1 MKDFEKL
8 IKEIQNL
15 RKMMDLPLNESDLK
29 SKILLNESAE
39 GRAVRNVLEE
49 IAPSLKNLSDTQL
62 DLALSRNP
70 VNIELKGV
78 VYQIRNLSDVT
89 RLTGAYRSMESA
101 RFKSDADALRE
112 LIKNND
118 PQITVFRESVANGA
132 NYMNMRVTRES
143 VALSKGDYVAGSV
156 DSRITSDNFTID
168 TTSVDTVLDD
178 FETNFLGKRTSER
191 ETTDESF
198 DDSFYDRTL
207 DTLSSNQLTNVAK
220 EVQTYKNDFTRRI
233 SEMRERVT
241 TAENSGTITKE
252 QARDVNDKITVL
264 EKKGEDIFDLT
275 IKYYDEAAVTR
286 QNAEDASRIGA
297 ARNEPLFRLD
307 TELDPTTPE
316 GQAERE
322 LYQEMINNVSRE
334 MLGTSSGFRLWM
346 EKYFGSSGKFLKMP
360 VENFITWYENWVR
373 TIGRADINVSNNRL
387 INTTYKTIYSTINE
401 TLLGGETRGAKY
413 SYDEIKVR
421 FKLITNQML
430 DVIRENL
437 EYGGKQGETKI
448 KDSSQSSVENELRG
462 LFRKMQDIAGMQK
475 FAGNLE
481 DLPQNI
487 RRLQDDLANGRIDQA
502 TYETRYQN
510 LFRDNTRIIQFLSG
524 GRFETLEDL
533 INKLKT
539 AIDTA
544 ATENKE
550 GAKELKELWEKIS
563 SESVG
568 DKFNTFAEFIKS
580 LDDYMKKR
588 RTPNAYWDIIT
599 SKDGW
604 NDLVIFVSYFKN
616 VDMGKPEEA
625 YEALEKSWLLGS
637 GAKFGKYN
645 IGKFNPVQIPVKIAS
660 NLIPPSK
667 LLMGRSVQFFNQ
679 IITVLYKEFFIGALS
694 NQFKYGRMT
703 SISEMDRILQKYGP
717 GKSTVILLLREVII
731 KLTFSVLSALMYY
744 AFDIFDSIIGGI
756 IGDFDKRPMQT
767 AAYWGLA
774 YIGQKAEEKGESGIF
789 YFVDSDGAM
798 LTASQFNEWVQKDFT
813 TKIASFFQTPSEL
826 HKFIV
831 GFGIPMD
838 IANILTFGYANKWR
852 GLENDPDYFSFR
864 KDSGWF
870 NSQLDEV
877 VVNVIQ
883 SIYGAIT
890 SNVGDLR
897 TLSSEFD
904 KKIDEAEDKIKK
916 WEQEGI
922 LWGEETVAK
931 EAREK
936 SKKRIDTEL
945 DKSND
950 EFGKKYSQG
959 PKELQSDKDLFDKF
973 KQIVNVEFEPD
984 FNKELTDEG
993 ILDEQKRQ
1001 IEGVKKWKNWFYGDL
1016 TKGIEGHKDFVG
1028 ITDAKLEN
1036 GIIKNG
1042 DFYRIDTGNKFA
1054 GNWFNWSVM
1063 VREGNKVVPSIANT
1077 TPDTHLY
1084 IKNPK
1089 DGKLYH
1095 LSRLFEVITK
1105 EKILQLYELRHAVYE
1120 TKMTLEKWEKY
1131 NKYVQLET
1139 KRLED
1144 NIKTVDTY
1152 LTDEYKENY
1161 PETYNN
1167 AYTRKYGGEI
1177 KDPITGEIKRY
1188 KGYVKELEDL
1198 KKKYEE
1204 NKSLVEKSID
1214 VKENII
1220 KKIIMSEMKK
1230 YNRQRLFEEEE
1241 QRFGENKFD
1250 HWYDTFTFQ
1259 KYDEKSND
1267 FKDID
1272 TDTLKHGLI
1281 KDRFNDFIKN
1291 YDGDDAFVRAVVDT
1305 HPDVV
1310 RIKYL
1315 KDQANIQ
1322 ETYYPT
1328 GLASVLSLIRESKG
1342 EYEIFSVSRLKGGNW
1357 HLVKGDFTQ
1366 KEMSNMVL
1374 TKQVPPEKQP
1384 KQRENGLESLKKK
1397 ESAGTTKLASDETE
1411 GLKDL
1416 PKRVKEKLRE
1426 KMSKGWTTEVPPK
1439 VFHEFY
1445 EESELNS
1452 VFNDKIKI
1460 YKLNST
1466 PDFFKSLKDNS
1477 SHVLIRKGFCRSMT
1491 LAKRDGDVSNEQ
1503 IKVVNHILNK
1513 CEEKFEGR
1521 LGLSYLS
1528 KKA

>member
-78 VYQIRNLSDVT
+78 VYQIRSLSDVT
-89 RLTGAYRSMESA
+89 RMTGAYRSMESA

-118 PQITVFRESVANGA
+118 PQITAFRESVANGT

-143 VALSKGDYVAGSV
+143 VALAKGDYVAGSV
-156 DSRITSDNFTID
+156 DSRITSDNFTL
-168 TTSVDTVLDD
+168 DTVGVDDALDN
-178 FETNFLGKRTSER
+178 FETNFLGKNTSGR
-191 ETTDESF
+191 ETTDGSF

-207 DTLSSNQLTNVAK
+207 DTLSSDQLTNVGK
-220 EVQTYKNDFTRRI
+220 EVETYKKDFSRRI
-233 SEMRERVT
+233 SEMRKTVT
-241 TAENSGTITKE
+241 DAENSGTITKE
-252 QARDVNDKITVL
+252 QATNLNEKITVL
-264 EKKGEDIFDLT
+264 QKKGENIFDVT
-275 IKYYDEAAVTR
+275 KKYYDDAALTR

-316 GQAERE
+316 GQAERA
-322 LYQEMINNVSRE
+322 LYQEMNNNISRE

-360 VENFITWYENWVR
+360 VENFITWYESWAR
-373 TIGRADINVSNNRL
+373 TINRSDRNPL
-387 INTTYKTIYSTINE
+387 YTAINE
-401 TLLGGETRGAKY
+401 TLVGGETRGTRY

-421 FKLITNQML
+421 FELITNQML

-510 LFRDNTRIIQFLSG
+510 LFRDNTRIVQFLSG
-524 GRFETLEDL
+524 GQFQKLEDL
-533 INKLKT
+533 ITNLKT
-539 AIDTA
+539 TIDTA

-588 RTPNAYWDIIT
+588 RTPNAYWDVIT

-637 GAKFGKYN
+637 GAKFGKYD
-645 IGKFNPVQIPVKIAS
+645 IGKFNPVQIPVKILN
-660 NLIPPSK
+660 NLIPPTK
-667 LLMGRSVQFFNQ
+667 LAMGRSVQFFNQ

-744 AFDIFDSIIGGI
+744 AFNIFDSIIGGI
-756 IGDFDKRPMQT
+756 MGDFDKRPMQT

-774 YIGQKAEEKGESGIF
+774 YVGETAEKNKETGIF

-798 LTASQFNEWVQKDFT
+798 LNASQFNEWVQKDFT
-813 TKIASFFQTPSEL
+813 TKVASFFQTPSEL
-826 HKFIV
+826 RKLVV
-831 GFGIPMD
+831 GAGIPGD

-852 GLENDPDYFSFR
+852 GLDNDPDYFVFR
-864 KDSGWF
+864 RDNGWF

-877 VVNVIQ
+877 IVNMSLYVA
-883 SIYGAIT
+883 GAIK
-890 SNVGDLR
+890 SKVNDLR
-897 TLSSEFD
+897 ILSSEFD

-916 WEQEGI
+916 WEQEGV
-922 LWGEETVAK
+922 LWGEETVAQ
-931 EAREK
+931 EARQNSEN
-936 SKKRIDTEL
+936 RLDNEIDRSNGEL
-945 DKSND
+945 
-950 EFGKKYSQG
+950 GIKYQLG
-959 PKELQSDKDLFDKF
+959 PKEFETNKDLFDKF
-973 KQIVNVEFEPD
+973 KAIVNVEFEPD

-993 ILDEQKRQ
+993 ILDEAKRQ
-1001 IEGVKKWKNWFYGDL
+1001 ADGVKKWKKWFYGDL
-1016 TKGIEGHKDFVG
+1016 TQGIQGHKDFVG

-1042 DFYRIDTGNKFA
+1042 VFYRIDTGEKLGF
-1054 GNWFNWSVM
+1054 GIQGWYRIVDSG
-1063 VREGNKVVPSIANT
+1063 RVVTGPNGRT
-1077 TPDTHLY
+1077 EKGHLY
-1084 IKNPK
+1084 IHNPK
-1089 DGKLYH
+1089 DDKYYH
-1095 LSRLFEVITK
+1095 FSLLFDVISK

-1120 TKMTLEKWEKY
+1120 TKMTLEKWGKY
-1131 NKYVQLET
+1131 IKYVELET
-1139 KRLED
+1139 KRLEE

-1152 LTDEYKENY
+1152 LTDEYKEKF

-1177 KDPITGEIKRY
+1177 KDPISGEIKRY
-1188 KGYVKELEDL
+1188 KGYVKELEKL
-1198 KKKYEE
+1198 KTDYEK

-1230 YNRQRLFEEEE
+1230 YNRYRLFEEEE

-1259 KYDEKSND
+1259 KYDEKTND

-1342 EYEIFSVSRLKGGNW
+1342 EYDIFSVSRLKGGNW

-1397 ESAGTTKLASDETE
+1397 EATGTAKLASDETE
-1411 GLKDL
+1411 GLKEL
-1416 PKRVKEKLRE
+1416 PKRVKEKLKE
-1426 KMSKGWTTEVPPK
+1426 KISKGWTTETPPK

-1460 YKLNST
+1460 YKLEPT
-1466 PDFFKSLKDNS
+1466 PEFFNSLKDNS

-1491 LAKRDGDVSNEQ
+1491 FAKRDGDISNEQ
-1503 IKVVNHILNK
+1503 RKVVNHILNK
-1513 CEEKFEGR
+1513 CDEKFEGK

-1528 KKA
+1528 KRS